1 MTGSRNLKCSFYL
14 ITVFHSS
21 SALLFLKI
29 SAQES
34 RRKKKE
40 YMDCLERKMDNLHS
54 ELGLFKSKCS
64 TLEEQNAGL
73 MSQIKRL
80 QV

>member
-1 MTGSRNLKCSFYL
+1 MQFFANSQNF
-14 ITVFHSS
+14 VPQ
-21 SALLFLKI
+21 I

-40 YMDCLERKMDNLHS
+40 YMDCLERKMDNIHG
-54 ELGLFKSKCS
+54 ELKHFKSKCS
-64 TLEEQNAGL
+64 SLEDQNAGL
-73 MSQIKRL
+73 LSQIKRL

>member
-1 MTGSRNLKCSFYL
+1 MTSSRNLKYSFYP
-14 ITVFHSS
+14 ITVFLSS
-21 SALLFLKI
+21 SALSLKI